1 MLQLRAGWME
11 GAPNV
16 KKALTEHSLL
26 KDESQSSMT
35 RIPVEMI
42 GELHGEEQRSS
53 GLLYQGDLGLS
64 LRHQFRLPSGSPKVL
79 RVEES
84 QVAMVSVVHVPSP

>member
-26 KDESQSSMT
+26 KDETQSSMT
-35 RIPVEMI
+35 RRIPIEII

-64 LRHQFRLPSGSPKVL
+64 LRH
-79 RVEES
+79 
-84 QVAMVSVVHVPSP
+84 